1 MMMSLGQFV
10 FSLPTIAYQQF
21 QRQTE
26 WKHPSTSRVGERD
39 AYQYT
44 GKGEDLITLSGWF
57 APSLSGKPASI
68 DDLHAMADRGESYVL
83 VEGTGKIYGQYAI
96 TNIDDS
102 RSMFFQ
108 DGLARKIDFTIKLKR
123 VDRGDQIA
131 QQTDNSYEI
140 EFLDYLDDDIA
151 E

>member
-10 FSLPTIAYQQF
+10 FSLPSLAYQEL

-39 AYQYT
+39 AHQYT
-44 GKGEDLITLSGWF
+44 GKGEESITLSGWI
-57 APSLSGKPASI
+57 APALAGKISSI
-68 DDLHAMADRGESYVL
+68 DDLRAMADQGESYVL
-83 VEGTGKIYGQYAI
+83 VEGTGKIYGQFVI
-96 TNIDDS
+96 TNISDG
-102 RSMFFQ
+102 RSIFFV
-108 DGLARKIDFTIKLKR
+108 DGMPRKVDFSIQLKR

-140 EFLDYLDDDIA
+140 EFLDYLNDDIA